1 MTSGSH
7 SPFLLT
13 NIVANRLLIPLL
25 RSRAGRRLGRRIAV
39 VEYLGRR
46 SGQHHQLV
54 TQYVKEG
61 STVRIE
67 VGRFDRKTWWRNFKT
82 EHPVRLRLAGLDY
95 DRTARVVR
103 ERNRVS
109 VLVELDAEA
118 S

>member
-1 MTSGSH
+1 M
-7 SPFLLT
+7 
-13 NIVANRLLIPLL
+13 I
-25 RSRAGRRLGRRIAV
+25 
-39 VEYLGRR
+39 EYLGRR
-46 SGQHHQLV
+46 SGQHHELV

-67 VGRFDRKTWWRNFKT
+67 VGMFDRKTWWRNLKT
-82 EHPVRLRLAGLDY
+82 DHPVRLRLAGQDY
-95 DRTARVVR
+95 DLTGHVVR

>member
-1 MTSGSH
+1 MTPSSH
-7 SPFLLT
+7 PSFPLT
-13 NIVANRLLIPLL
+13 NLVANRLLIPLL
-25 RSRAGRRLGRRIAV
+25 RSRAGQSLGRRVAV

-54 TQYVKEG
+54 TRYAKEG
-61 STVRIE
+61 GAVRIE
-67 VGRFDRKTWWRNFKT
+67 VGMFDRKTWWRNFKT
-82 EHPVRLRLAGLDY
+82 EHPVRLRLAGQDY
-95 DRTARVVR
+95 DRTARAVR